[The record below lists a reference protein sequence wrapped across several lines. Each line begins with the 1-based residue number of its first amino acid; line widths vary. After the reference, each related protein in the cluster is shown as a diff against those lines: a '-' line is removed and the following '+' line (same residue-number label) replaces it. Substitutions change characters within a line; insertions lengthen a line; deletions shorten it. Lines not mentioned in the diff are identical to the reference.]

1 MKILKVKNSNRDKV
15 CLRWL
20 IDRIDIAK
28 EIISTLEDRSK

>member
-15 CLRWL
+15 CVGWL
-20 IDRIDIAK
+20 IGRIDVAK